1 MCGIAGKYNYQS
13 RQPVDPNLLKR
24 MSACIAYRGP
34 DDEGSFLHDE
44 SGLGFV
50 HRRLSIIDLSTGHQP
65 MFDETGN
72 YCIVFNGEIYN
83 FRELRQ
89 DLETKGHTFQTSSD
103 TEVVLE
109 LYKADG
115 DKAFA
120 RLNGIFALAMFR
132 LESRE
137 LILARD
143 QFGVKPLYYHL
154 QNGSLVFGSEIKA
167 ILEDNSI
174 KAEID
179 YEALNSFLTFRY
191 NPAPQTLFK
200 GVCKLVA
207 GHYLKVASDGSVS
220 TAAYSDYSPQTDTVI
235 SEEDAIRKYQLL
247 LENAVRRQMVSDVP
261 VGLLLSGGID
271 SAVIGSLMKAQSNL
285 PVKSFSIGFE
295 GNGEFNELEDAKKT
309 SHLIGSEHHAITIS
323 RKDYLSFFT
332 KSFRHIEEPI
342 AETSISA
349 LYYVSRLAREHV
361 KVVLAGQGADEP
373 LAGYHR
379 YIGEKYLSRFGGMFA
394 ALPLKQLVSLFG
406 RNERLKRAE
415 FASRFS
421 NERDRFLA
429 IYTIFTPEMKSR
441 LLNEETKA
449 LVRSADQTLV
459 ERLYSQ
465 TYGMKESLNKLLFID
480 TRLSLSDD
488 LLLFGDKVT
497 MANSIEMRVPFLDTD
512 IIRFLETLPSQ
523 LKLRGRTGKYIHK
536 KALSKWLPP
545 DVINREKRGFATPMD
560 TWLQKGLATSVRSL
574 INDSNSACRRY
585 FSIPFLN
592 EVLDSHESRKEN
604 YQRHIFSIMSF
615 ELWHRTFIDKQ
626 PIPDLNYLAD

>member
-83 FRELRQ
+83 YRELKR
-89 DLETKGHTFQTSSD
+89 DLEKKGRKFRSSSD
-103 TEVVLE
+103 TEVILE
-109 LYKADG
+109 LYRVEG
-115 DKAFA
+115 ERAFA
-120 RLNGIFALAMFR
+120 RLNGIFAFAIFSLR
-132 LESRE
+132 SGE
-137 LILARD
+137 IVLARD
-143 QFGVKPLYYHL
+143 QFGVKPLYYFL
-154 QNGSLVFGSEIKA
+154 QNGSLLFGSEIKA
-167 ILEDNSI
+167 ILEDSSVQ
-174 KAEID
+174 AEID
-179 YEALNSFLTFRY
+179 YESLNSFLTFRY
-191 NPAPQTLFK
+191 NPAPQTLFN
-200 GVCKLVA
+200 GICKLVA
-207 GHYLKVASDGSVS
+207 GHYLKIDANGGVTDTPYS
-220 TAAYSDYSPQTDTVI
+220 TYSPRTDTVI
-235 SEEDAIRKYQLL
+235 SEEEAIHQYQFL

-271 SAVIGSLMKAQSNL
+271 SAVIGRLMQAESHV
-285 PVKSFSIGFE
+285 PAKSFSIGFE
-295 GNGEFNELEDAKKT
+295 ENGQFNELQDAEKT
-309 SHLIGSEHHAITIS
+309 SRLIGSEHHAITIS

-332 KSFRHIEEPI
+332 RSFHHIEEPI

-373 LAGYHR
+373 LAGYDR
-379 YIGEKYLSRFGGMFA
+379 YLGEKYLNKFGKVLSL
-394 ALPLKQLVSLFG
+394 LPLKQLVSLFG

-421 NERDRFLA
+421 NERERFLA

-449 LVRSADQTLV
+449 LVRSADHTLV